1 MKCPE
6 CNTENPSDS
15 KYCKECAGPLPSPEE
30 ISVAHTE
37 TLKTSKFLE
46 FSSYQKHRPQTEAVY
61 LDILRKMKG
70 EKKLKT
76 AFELYEIA
84 LNLCT
89 QNILEQN
96 PGITDKELKKML
108 FKRFGYDTGRS
119 SGKSNR

>member
-6 CNTENPSDS
+6 CNTFI
-15 KYCKECAGPLPSPEE
+15 Y
-30 ISVAHTE
+30 
-37 TLKTSKFLE
+37 
-46 FSSYQKHRPQTEAVY
+46 FSSYQKNRLQTETVY

-84 LNLCT
+84 LNLCK

-96 PGITDKELKKML
+96 PGITDKELKKMV

>member
-1 MKCPE
+1 MKCSK
-6 CNTENPSDS
+6 CNFENPADTRFCGKCAEPLHPSD
-15 KYCKECAGPLPSPEE
+15 E
-30 ISVAHTE
+30 ISAPPTE
-37 TLKTSKFLE
+37 TLELPKFPE

>member
-6 CNTENPSDS
+6 CNTFI
-15 KYCKECAGPLPSPEE
+15 Y
-30 ISVAHTE
+30 
-37 TLKTSKFLE
+37 
-46 FSSYQKHRPQTEAVY
+46 FSSYQKHRPQNEAVY

-84 LNLCT
+84 LNLCK

-96 PGITDKELKKML
+96 PGITDKELKKMV
-108 FKRFGYDTGRS
+108 FKRFGYDTRRS